1 MSFTVTPKPEGYLEQ
16 IRRARSQRGLL
27 RIYLGYA
34 AGTGKTYAMLGS
46 ARTLHAEG
54 RDVLVGLV
62 ETHGREGTKALLE
75 GLPLLPLKSV
85 EHGGQRF
92 PEFDLEAALE
102 RRPEILLLDELAHSN
117 VGDGRHP
124 KRWGDVLELLAAGIE
139 VHTTLNVQHLES
151 VAEVVTDITGVTV
164 QELVPDKVLEE
175 AEEIVLID
183 LPPDVLLER
192 LDSGKIYQAE
202 QARRARQGFF
212 QKTHLLALRELAM
225 RKAAH
230 HVDEDARGY
239 LREQSLAGPWTA
251 GERLLVCV
259 GPSPTSERLV
269 RATKRLADGMGATW
283 IALHVDTGQLS
294 PTEHERV
301 DSHLQLAQ
309 RLGAEVVSQTSHSLV
324 DQVLDTVGSM
334 NVTRVVTGRT
344 PQSNPL
350 LAAFRP
356 SLADAVLHRARG
368 VDVLVLSSPEE
379 LNGTA
384 PKKKRA
390 RPQPGGYAV
399 AVALVGL
406 ATILGLPMIEF
417 LNPAIQMML
426 FLAAVV
432 GVAYRYGPGP
442 SNFASVLSVICLNF
456 FFVSP
461 RFTLLIDQPSYW
473 LSFFGLLLNGLLV
486 SRLTDSV
493 KAQSRSAQLREAD
506 ALTLLGVSRDL
517 AGAETQKDLARIAE
531 THLTRTFGASVV
543 LLSDADGQLEGE
555 QWLSER
561 DRAVA
566 DQAFQ
571 SGQATGKGTQTLA
584 GAPYQWHPLNGPTKI
599 VGVAGLE
606 AAVALGARRREDLLE
621 AILNQVSAALERR
634 HLAEAAKASELLQA
648 SERLQTA
655 LLNSVSHDLRIP
667 LVSIQGALTSLQDT
681 AILSDEERRT
691 ELVNN
696 ALSETDR
703 LNRLVGNLLQKTRL
717 DTGHLT
723 LKLLP
728 CEVEDLISTT
738 VASLIYRW
746 EQRKVVLEIEPGLPL
761 VPMDFVL
768 IAQVLTNLLENAMAY
783 SEAGT
788 PIGIGAS
795 RNPTS
800 LVIEVLDRGVG
811 LEGVDVERL
820 FERFERGKMKS
831 PTGIGLGL
839 SICRGLVEAHGGE
852 ITARPRDGG
861 GAIFSFTLPLEASDE
876 N

>member
-1 MSFTVTPKPEGYLEQ
+1 MTSRSESGREQ
-16 IRRARSQRGLL
+16 SRRERGRPGLL
-27 RIYLGYA
+27 RVYLGYA
-34 AGTGKTYAMLGS
+34 AGTGKTYAMLS
-46 ARTLHAEG
+46 AARNSQTEG
-54 RDVLVGLV
+54 RDIVVGFVDCHGLEETAALLDGLSILPPKLV
-62 ETHGREGTKALLE
+62 EWNGE
-75 GLPLLPLKSV
+75 SI
-85 EHGGQRF
+85 

-102 RRPEILLLDELAHSN
+102 RRPEVLLLDDLAHSN
-117 VGDGRHP
+117 IGKARHQ
-124 KRWGDVLELLAAGIE
+124 KRWSDVLELLEAGIG
-139 VHTTLNVQHLES
+139 VHTTLNVQDLES
-151 VAEVVTDITGVTV
+151 LAEVVMELTGEPVS
-164 QELVPDKVLEE
+164 ELVPDKVLEE

-183 LPPDVLLER
+183 VTPDELLER
-192 LDSGKIYQAE
+192 REYGKEKFYQ
-202 QARRARQGFF
+202 R
-212 QKTHLLALRELAM
+212 THLLALRELAM
-225 RKAAH
+225 RKAAR

-239 LREQSLAGPWTA
+239 LQQQSLPGPWSA

-269 RATKRLADGMGATW
+269 RATKRLADGMSATW
-283 IALHVDTGQLS
+283 VALHVDTGQLS

-309 RLGAEVVSQTSHSLV
+309 RLGAEVVSQTSHSLI
-324 DQVLDTVGSM
+324 DQVLETVATM

-344 PQSNPL
+344 PNTNPVL
-350 LAAFRP
+350 GAFRP

-379 LNGTA
+379 LSGA
-384 PKKKRA
+384 IPRRKRA

-399 AVALVGL
+399 AVALVGM

-506 ALTLLGVSRDL
+506 ALTMLAVSRDL
-517 AGAETQKDLARIAE
+517 AGAETEEDLASVAQS
-531 THLTRTFGASVV
+531 HLTRAFGSTVV
-543 LLSDADGQLEGE
+543 LLADSEGSLSRETRLIDAD
-555 QWLSER
+555 
-561 DRAVA
+561 RAA
-566 DQAFQ
+566 AEQAFH
-571 SGQATGKGTQTLA
+571 SGQAAGKGTQTLSN
-584 GAPYQWHPLNGPTKI
+584 APYQWHPLTGPTRI

-606 AAVALGARRREDLLE
+606 EAVALGARRREDLLE

-634 HLAEAAKASELLQA
+634 HLAEAAKAADLLQA

-667 LVSIQGALTSLQDT
+667 LVSIQGALTSLQDS

-691 ELVNN
+691 ELVSN

-717 DTGHLT
+717 DAGHLT

-746 EQRKVVLEIEPGLPL
+746 EQRKVEIEIEPELPL

-783 SEAGT
+783 SEAGS
-788 PIGIGAS
+788 PIGIRSA
-795 RNPTS
+795 RDETT
-800 LVIEVLDRGVG
+800 LMIEVLDRGVG
-811 LEGVDVERL
+811 LLGVDIERL
-820 FERFERGKMKS
+820 FERFERGKIKS

-861 GAIFSFTLPLEASDE
+861 GAIFSFTLPLEVCDE

>member
-1 MSFTVTPKPEGYLEQ
+1 
-16 IRRARSQRGLL
+16 
-27 RIYLGYA
+27 
-34 AGTGKTYAMLGS
+34 MLS
-46 ARTLHAEG
+46 AARTLHAEG
-54 RDVLVGLV
+54 RDVLVGVV
-62 ETHGREGTKALLE
+62 ETHGREATGALLE
-75 GLPLLPLKSV
+75 GLPLLPRKAV
-85 EHGGQRF
+85 EDGGRTVE
-92 PEFDLEAALE
+92 EFDLEMALE
-102 RRPEILLLDELAHSN
+102 RRPEILLIDELAHSN
-117 VGDGRHP
+117 LGEDRHA
-124 KRWGDVLELLAAGIE
+124 KRWEDVLELLAAGIE
-139 VHTTLNVQHLES
+139 VHTTLNVLHLES
-151 VAEVVTDITGVTV
+151 VAKVVSDITGVTV
-164 QELVPDKVLEE
+164 RELVPDWILEE
-175 AEEIVLID
+175 AEEIVVID
-183 LPPDVLLER
+183 LTPDVLLER
-192 LDSGKIYQAE
+192 LDSGKIYPIE
-202 QARRARQGFF
+202 QARRTREGYF
-212 QKTHLLALRELAM
+212 QKAHLLALRELAL
-225 RKAAH
+225 RKGAR
-230 HVDEDARGY
+230 HVDEDARGHP
-239 LREQSLAGPWTA
+239 RQQSLSGPWAA

-259 GPSPTSERLV
+259 GPSPTSEGLV
-269 RATKRLADGMGATW
+269 RATKRLADGMDATW

-294 PTEHERV
+294 PVEHERV

-309 RLGAEVVSQTSHSLV
+309 RLGAEVVSQTSHSLI
-324 DQVLDTVGSM
+324 DQVLETAGAM
-334 NVTRVVTGRT
+334 EVTRVVTGRT
-344 PQSNPL
+344 RRTNPF
-350 LAAFRP
+350 LALFRP

-368 VDVLVLSSPEE
+368 VDVLVLSSQEE
-379 LNGTA
+379 IPGSV
-384 PKKKRA
+384 PRKPRA

-399 AVALVGL
+399 ALGLVAL
-406 ATILGLPMIEF
+406 ATLLGLPMIEF

-442 SNFASVLSVICLNF
+442 SNFASVLSVVCLNF

-517 AGAETQKDLARIAE
+517 ANAETAEDLAHVAE
-531 THLTRTFGASVV
+531 RHLQRAFGASVV
-543 LLSDADGQLEGE
+543 LWTDAGERLEGH
-555 QWLSER
+555 QGLSER

-566 DQAFQ
+566 EQAFL
-571 SGQATGKGTQTLA
+571 SGQATGKGTQTLS
-584 GAPYQWHPLNGPTKI
+584 GASYQWHPLNGPTRR

-621 AILNQVSAALERR
+621 AILNQLSAALERR
-634 HLAEAAKASELLQA
+634 HLAEAAQAAELLQA

-691 ELVNN
+691 ELVSN

-717 DTGHLT
+717 DAGHLT
-723 LKLLP
+723 LKRLP

-746 EQRKVVLEIEPGLPL
+746 EQREVELEIEPDLPL

-768 IAQVLTNLLENAMAY
+768 IAQVLTNLLENALAY
-783 SEAGT
+783 SEPGT
-788 PIGIGAS
+788 PIGIQAS
-795 RNPTS
+795 RDLAT
-800 LVIEVLDRGVG
+800 LKIEVLDRGVG
-811 LEGVDVERL
+811 LEGVDIERL

-831 PTGIGLGL
+831 PSGIGLGL

-852 ITARPRDGG
+852 ISARPRPGG

-876 N
+876 DRGCELSRFPRR

>member
-1 MSFTVTPKPEGYLEQ
+1 MQPRPEGYLEQ
-16 IRRARSQRGLL
+16 IRRERSARGIL
-27 RIYLGYA
+27 RVYLGYA
-34 AGTGKTYAMLGS
+34 AGTGKTYAMLGA
-46 ARTLHAEG
+46 ARTLRAEG
-54 RDVLVGLV
+54 RDVVVGIV
-62 ETHGREGTKALLE
+62 ETHGREGTRAMLE
-75 GLPLLPLKSV
+75 GLPALPLKSV
-85 EHGGQRF
+85 TYNGQVF
-92 PEFDLEAALE
+92 QEFDLEAALE
-102 RRPEILLLDELAHSN
+102 RRPQILLVDELAHSN
-117 VGDGRHP
+117 LGEGRHP

-151 VAEVVTDITGVTV
+151 VSEVVTDVTGVPV
-164 QELVPDKVLEE
+164 RELVPDKVLEE
-175 AEEIVLID
+175 AEEIVVID
-183 LPPDVLLER
+183 LPPDALLER
-192 LDSGKIYQAE
+192 LERGKIYRPDQI
-202 QARRARQGFF
+202 RRAREGFF

-230 HVDEDARGY
+230 HVDEDARDY
-239 LREQSLAGPWTA
+239 LRQQSMAGPWQA

-269 RATKRLADGMGATW
+269 RATKRLADGMSASW

-294 PTEHERV
+294 PAEHERV
-301 DSHLQLAQ
+301 DGHLQLAQ
-309 RLGAEVVSQTSHSLV
+309 RLGAEVLTQTSHSLIE
-324 DQVLDTVGSM
+324 QVLETVAVK

-344 PQSNPL
+344 PHSNPL
-350 LAAFRP
+350 TAAFRP

-368 VDVLVLSSPEE
+368 VDVLVLSSPELIGE
-379 LNGTA
+379 A
-384 PKKKRA
+384 PRKKKA
-390 RPQPGGYAV
+390 RWRPGGYAV

-406 ATILGLPMIEF
+406 ATLLGLPLIEF
-417 LNPAIQMML
+417 LNPAIQMMM

-493 KAQSRSAQLREAD
+493 KAQSRSARLREAD
-506 ALTLLGVSRDL
+506 ALTLLAVSRDL
-517 AGAETQKDLARIAE
+517 AGAETQEELAKVAE
-531 THLTRTFGASVV
+531 SHLTRAFGASVV
-543 LLSDADGQLEGE
+543 LFADAEGRLGRDE
-555 QWLSER
+555 RLSER
-561 DRAVA
+561 DSAVA
-566 DQAFQ
+566 EQAFF
-571 SGQATGKGTQTLA
+571 SGQAAGKGTQTLA
-584 GAPYQWHPLNGPTKI
+584 GASYQWHPLNGPTRL

-606 AAVALGARRREDLLE
+606 EAVALGARRREDLLE

-634 HLAEAAKASELLQA
+634 HLAEAAQAAELLQA

-667 LVSIQGALTSLQDT
+667 LVSIQGALDSLQDS
-681 AILSDEERRT
+681 AILGDEERRT

-717 DTGHLT
+717 DAGHLT

-746 EQRKVVLEIEPGLPL
+746 EQREVELEIEPELPL

-783 SEAGT
+783 SEPGT
-788 PIGIGAS
+788 PIGIRAS
-795 RNPTS
+795 RAGTE

-811 LEGVDVERL
+811 LDGVDVERL
-820 FERFERGKMKS
+820 FERFERGKTKS
-831 PTGIGLGL
+831 PSGIGLGL

-852 ITARPRDGG
+852 IRARSREEG
-861 GAIFSFTLPLEASDE
+861 GAIFSFTLPLEAGDE
-876 N
+876 D